1 MENTAFSGPAD
12 FQESRIGAMQIK
24 ETSINGV
31 ISFDGSHVGRLQD
44 LDFQTPHP
52 HGQESLLSLGG
63 MTYELLGHK
72 QRLFHSL
79 EQAEFS
85 RLDYAVLEGYLK
97 AHGDSDLADDVFV
110 HMKRRERRDSQWWKR
125 PWGYLLDA
133 LVRYGRAPERAF
145 YLAFVIILFGTF
157 LFWKRSD
164 VCAQRAEDDSR
175 VYNPFWYSF
184 DLLVPAIDLQA
195 ASVWMPKAE
204 LSISTKLRWRPSDPR
219 LGLDSDRR
227 GRPDGLYQV
236 TDDTTYSGNRRPRD
250 FAGHKLEPCAA
261 S

>member
-1 MENTAFSGPAD
+1 
-12 FQESRIGAMQIK
+12 MQIK

-97 AHGDSDLADDVFV
+97 AHGDSDRCFCSHETARKKRLAVV
-110 HMKRRERRDSQWWKR
+110 EAAM
-125 PWGYLLDA
+125 GLLA
-133 LVRYGRAPERAF
+133 GRACTVWAGSRKGILSGICHHSVRY
-145 YLAFVIILFGTF
+145 V
-157 LFWKRSD
+157 
-164 VCAQRAEDDSR
+164 
-175 VYNPFWYSF
+175 
-184 DLLVPAIDLQA
+184 LV
-195 ASVWMPKAE
+195 
-204 LSISTKLRWRPSDPR
+204 
-219 LGLDSDRR
+219 
-227 GRPDGLYQV
+227 
-236 TDDTTYSGNRRPRD
+236 
-250 FAGHKLEPCAA
+250 LEAL
-261 S
+261 